1 MSGMH
6 ARRSTGGEG
15 RRSISRSRTHT
26 SSYLRQWQAQAPLL
40 LFLFVL
46 LFGGG
51 AGTGYPLIELI
62 AQLMALV
69 LIVRAA
75 LPAPAQ
81 TNMLA
86 SGTIATRA
94 VTLRRFLLVF
104 AAAMLLVAVQL
115 VPLPASWWH
124 GLPARETAVQIY
136 TLLGWTTQWHAFSTT
151 PDTTFSALLTLL
163 VPLAAMLTVAAL
175 PLQSRVTMLRLIVI
189 AATISTV
196 LAALQVAAGGSA
208 PVLYETA
215 HRGFGVGFFVNRN
228 HQATF
233 LLVAIVF
240 AAVPGVMG
248 AGAAR
253 RLGMLGVIGFLSL
266 GILATSSRT
275 ALLLL
280 PISLI
285 VAFALVGDVRRTGK
299 SVAAAAVLYVV
310 GGILLSRTDLV
321 QRLFA
326 RFATVAEELR
336 YQYWENSLYIVRE
349 TFPFG
354 TGFGSFERVYRSVEP
369 LGQVSPLGVNHAH
382 NDFLELVLEGGLP
395 AAILIAAGLIV
406 LTVALVSG
414 WRRAGARGA
423 GDRQSGDRQSGDRHA
438 VTRQE
443 RATLVAGG
451 AAIALI
457 LLFSLVDYP
466 LRMAGI
472 AGLFGAALGLIAAI
486 GRPQA
491 HATASFA
498 WTPSTIAMTIV
509 AALIGLTASGDAA
522 GRFLTLRGQPAAA
535 TTVAPW
541 SASAWSALANAEQLT
556 SRPAAA
562 RAAAARA
569 LAIDPIDAGAV
580 RAHGLADLMLDQPV
594 RGSALL
600 QAGAA
605 LGWRDTLMQLWLA
618 ERALEV
624 GSTGVAA
631 ERIDALLR
639 RAQLPDALMPQM
651 RRTYLSSGGVDAIV
665 ARLVDRP
672 KWRQGFFN
680 AIAGDAAQSV
690 PRTVEFLD
698 KLRAAGVAATPA
710 ETTLI
715 RWRLGDTGD
724 IAGARR
730 VWLAS
735 GGRGLVAD
743 GGFEALP
750 SPLPGGVIPYAWG
763 APSLPGVRVIPA
775 DRGAGGTGH
784 ALQFVSDGLSSGT
797 ALAQA
802 ITVPPGRWRLSA
814 IVRGADVPAT
824 LSLTCAGRPATART
838 DGIALDGRGAGWR
851 QVAGIVTVGAGC
863 PVQILGVNLRERGGQ
878 PGMFW
883 IDSVR
888 IAAAAGR

>member
-1 MSGMH
+1 M
-6 ARRSTGGEG
+6 
-15 RRSISRSRTHT
+15 
-26 SSYLRQWQAQAPLL
+26 
-40 LFLFVL
+40 
-46 LFGGG
+46 
-51 AGTGYPLIELI
+51 
-62 AQLMALV
+62 
-69 LIVRAA
+69 
-75 LPAPAQ
+75 
-81 TNMLA
+81 
-86 SGTIATRA
+86 
-94 VTLRRFLLVF
+94 F
-104 AAAMLLVAVQL
+104 AAAALLLVAQL

-124 GLPARETAVQIY
+124 GLPARETAVQIF
-136 TLLGWTTQWHAFSTT
+136 TLLGWTTRWHAFSMT
-151 PDTTFSALLTLL
+151 PDTTCTALLTLP

-189 AATISTV
+189 AAVISTV

-233 LLVAIVF
+233 LLVSIVF

-248 AGAAR
+248 TGAAR

-299 SVAAAAVLYVV
+299 SVAAAAALYVV
-310 GGILLSRTDLV
+310 GGLLLSRTDLV

-326 RFATVAEELR
+326 RFTTVAEELR

-369 LGQVSPLGVNHAH
+369 LGQVSPLSVNHAH

-395 AAILIAAGLIV
+395 AALLIVAGLIV
-406 LTVALVSG
+406 LIVALVSG
-414 WRRAGARGA
+414 WRRAGDRGA
-423 GDRQSGDRQSGDRHA
+423 SDRQSGDRHA
-438 VTRQE
+438 GTRQE

-472 AGLFGAALGLIAAI
+472 AGLFGAALGLIGAV
-486 GRPQA
+486 GRPQSRT
-491 HATASFA
+491 TAFFA
-498 WTPSTIAMTIV
+498 WTPSTIAITIV
-509 AALIGLTASGDAA
+509 AAIIGLAASGDAA

-535 TTVAPW
+535 TAVAPW
-541 SASAWSALANAEQLT
+541 SAGAWSALANAEQLASQPT
-556 SRPAAA
+556 AA

-580 RAHGLADLMLDQPV
+580 RAHGYADLALDQPV

-639 RAQLPDALMPQM
+639 RAQLPDAL
-651 RRTYLSSGGVDAIV
+651 IE
-665 ARLVDRP
+665 
-672 KWRQGFFN
+672 
-680 AIAGDAAQSV
+680 AASIWV
-690 PRTVEFLD
+690 RS
-698 KLRAAGVAATPA
+698 TP
-710 ETTLI
+710 
-715 RWRLGDTGD
+715 W
-724 IAGARR
+724 
-730 VWLAS
+730 
-735 GGRGLVAD
+735 
-743 GGFEALP
+743 
-750 SPLPGGVIPYAWG
+750 
-763 APSLPGVRVIPA
+763 
-775 DRGAGGTGH
+775 
-784 ALQFVSDGLSSGT
+784 
-797 ALAQA
+797 
-802 ITVPPGRWRLSA
+802 
-814 IVRGADVPAT
+814 
-824 LSLTCAGRPATART
+824 
-838 DGIALDGRGAGWR
+838 
-851 QVAGIVTVGAGC
+851 
-863 PVQILGVNLRERGGQ
+863 
-878 PGMFW
+878 
-883 IDSVR
+883 
-888 IAAAAGR
+888 

>member
-1 MSGMH
+1 MPQRAPGMSGMD
-6 ARRSTGGEG
+6 ARRNSRGENG
-15 RRSISRSRTHT
+15 RSNGRSRSRRIGFAGALQPH
-26 SSYLRQWQAQAPLL
+26 APLL

-51 AGTGYPLIELI
+51 AGTGYPLIELT
-62 AQLMALV
+62 AQILALV
-69 LIVRAA
+69 LIVRAVRPTSSGINT
-75 LPAPAQ
+75 L
-81 TNMLA
+81 T
-86 SGTIATRA
+86 SGTTAPRSVA
-94 VTLRRFLLVF
+94 LRRFLLVF
-104 AAAMLLVAVQL
+104 AAAMVLLVAQL

-136 TLLGWTTQWHAFSTT
+136 TLLGWTTRWHAFSTT
-151 PDTTFSALLTLL
+151 PDTTFTALLTLL

-175 PLQSRVTMLRLIVI
+175 PLQSRVTMLRLVVV
-189 AATISTV
+189 AAMVSTV
-196 LAALQVAAGGSA
+196 LAALQVAAGSSA
-208 PVLYETA
+208 PILYDTA

-233 LLVAIVF
+233 LLVSIVF

-248 AGAAR
+248 TGAAR

-299 SVAAAAVLYVV
+299 SVAAAAALYVV
-310 GGILLSRTDLV
+310 GGLLLSRTDLV

-326 RFATVAEELR
+326 RFTTVAEELR
-336 YQYWENSLYIVRE
+336 YQYWENSFYIVRE

-369 LGQVSPLGVNHAH
+369 LGQVSPLSVNHAH

-395 AAILIAAGLIV
+395 AAILMAAGLVV
-406 LTVALVSG
+406 LVVALVSG
-414 WRRAGARGA
+414 WRRGSDHGA
-423 GDRQSGDRQSGDRHA
+423 GDRHA
-438 VTRQE
+438 STRQE

-451 AAIALI
+451 AAIVLI

-466 LRMAGI
+466 LRMAGV
-472 AGLFGAALGLIAAI
+472 AGLFGAALGLIAAV
-486 GRPQA
+486 GRPQFRK
-491 HATASFA
+491 TAPFA
-498 WTPSTIAMTIV
+498 LTPSTTAIAFV
-509 AALIGLTASGDAA
+509 AAVVGLAASSDAA

-541 SASAWSALANAEQLT
+541 SASAWSALANAEQLAG
-556 SRPAAA
+556 RPAAA
-562 RAAAARA
+562 RVAATRA

-580 RAHGLADLMLDQPV
+580 RAHGFADLALDQPV

-624 GSTGVAA
+624 DSPGIAA
-631 ERIDALLR
+631 ERIDGLLR

-651 RRTYLSSGGVDAIV
+651 RRTYLSPGGVDAVV
-665 ARLVDRP
+665 ARLGDAP

-680 AIAGDAAQSV
+680 AVAKDAADSV
-690 PRTVEFLD
+690 PRTLEFLG
-698 KLRAAGVAATPA
+698 KLRKAGVAATPS

-715 RWRLGDTGD
+715 RWRLGDMGD
-724 IAGARR
+724 IAGARQ

-735 GGRGLVAD
+735 GGRGLLAD

-750 SPLPGGVIPYAWG
+750 TPLPGGVIPYAWG

-775 DRGAGGTGH
+775 DRGADGSGH
-784 ALQFVSDGLSSGT
+784 ALQIVSDGLSGGT

-802 ITVPPGRWRLSA
+802 ITLPPGRWRVSA
-814 IVRGADVPAT
+814 MVRGADVPAT
-824 LSLTCAGRPATART
+824 LSLICAGRPAVVSTN
-838 DGIALDGRGAGWR
+838 GVALDGQGADWR

-863 PVQILGVNLRERGGQ
+863 PVQILGLALRERGGQ
-878 PGMFW
+878 PGVFW

-888 IAAAAGR
+888 IAAAAGQ